1 MSSNDCRIMP
11 TFEVISK
18 YKGQEDLLLPKRATN
33 GSAGY
38 DFVVAEDT
46 LIPSYD
52 NYISSISLYT
62 YQAINTNAA
71 LENISSPYTLKD
83 VAKITKA
90 TEAKPTLVPTGVKAY
105 LPDKYFLQL
114 SVRSSCPLKH
124 WLILAN
130 GVGIIDSD
138 YYNNPDNEGHIFF
151 QIINMFPYDILLKKG
166 EKIGQ
171 GIILPYYLTGET
183 GPAAAR
189 VGGFGSTSE

>member
-1 MSSNDCRIMP
+1 MNSNDLP
-11 TFEVISK
+11 AFEVISK

-38 DFVVAEDT
+38 DFIVAEDT
-46 LIPSYD
+46 LISSYNSRNND
-52 NYISSISLYT
+52 ITVYT
-62 YQAINTNAA
+62 Y
-71 LENISSPYTLKD
+71 LENMSSPYTLED
-83 VAKITKA
+83 VAKVTKITK
-90 TEAKPTLVPTGVKAY
+90 AKPTLVPTGIKAY
-105 LPDKYFLQL
+105 LPNKYFLQL

-151 QIINMFPYDILLKKG
+151 QIINLFPYDILLQKG

-171 GIILPYYLTGET
+171 GIILPYYLASEK

-189 VGGFGSTSE
+189 VGGFGSTSK